1 MIELRNVKKEYS
13 KGNAA
18 LNGVSVKIERGE
30 FVFIV
35 GDSGSGK
42 STLIR
47 LIMKELNPTDGTII
61 VNGQNLNRMRH
72 RNIAK
77 YRRGLGV
84 VFQDFR
90 LLKDRNIYE
99 NIAFALRVTE
109 TPGKVIKKK
118 VPAALSL
125 VGLAQKYK
133 SFPKELSG
141 GEQQRVAIARAI
153 VNEPA
158 ILLADEPT
166 GNLDPTNSWEIM
178 SLLKEANERGTTV
191 LVVTHN
197 QEIVNEMNERVITMK
212 QGVIVSD
219 ERKGGYTDVIST
231 IGYVG
236 KQGVKSIWRNKM
248 FSLASL
254 ATMSACIF
262 LFGLFFSILVNFQYI
277 IRSAEEGVAITVFF
291 DEEATDEQIQK
302 IGEELKARDDVSE
315 VKYISA
321 EQAWEDFQKDY
332 FGDNL
337 ELAEGFKDDNP
348 LANSDN
354 YEVYMKTTD
363 NSQDLIARS
372 KSLSSTQQDLVKFA
386 QSLDGVSKVNKSD
399 VVANTLSSVNMLVA
413 YISIAIIAILLG
425 VSIFLISNTVTMGI
439 TVRKE
444 EIAIMKYIGAKDF
457 VVRSPF
463 VIEGLIIG
471 IFGAA
476 IPLGLL
482 YVLYDKAVSY
492 VMERFSILKNIID
505 FLPVNVVYT
514 YLLPIGLIMGIGI
527 GFLGSFFTVRKHL
540 RV

>member
-1 MIELRNVKKEYS
+1 MRI
-13 KGNAA
+13 
-18 LNGVSVKIERGE
+18 
-30 FVFIV
+30 
-35 GDSGSGK
+35 
-42 STLIR
+42 STFFY
-47 LIMKELNPTDGTII
+47 TI
-61 VNGQNLNRMRH
+61 
-72 RNIAK
+72 
-77 YRRGLGV
+77 
-84 VFQDFR
+84 
-90 LLKDRNIYE
+90 
-99 NIAFALRVTE
+99 
-109 TPGKVIKKK
+109 
-118 VPAALSL
+118 
-125 VGLAQKYK
+125 
-133 SFPKELSG
+133 
-141 GEQQRVAIARAI
+141 
-153 VNEPA
+153 
-158 ILLADEPT
+158 
-166 GNLDPTNSWEIM
+166 
-178 SLLKEANERGTTV
+178 
-191 LVVTHN
+191 
-197 QEIVNEMNERVITMK
+197 K
-212 QGVIVSD
+212 QGI
-219 ERKGGYTDVIST
+219 KN
-231 IGYVG
+231 
-236 KQGVKSIWRNKM
+236 IWKNKL
-248 FSLASL
+248 FSLASI

-332 FGDNL
+332 FGDNP